1 LSPRINLVFTPLS
14 GTTFHAGY
22 ARNFTPPPQV
32 IAAPVNLALFQDPI
46 TGLPNTTG
54 SPTVFRQDPV
64 LPERSHVFDVGVT
77 QVFSRGCSLI
87 PLGSFTKAPPR
98 VSDDCERL
106 ELGLDAYYKI
116 ARDLLDDG
124 QFGAALILDGFNYD
138 KAYNEGVE
146 LSAKY
151 RNSNFRAYG
160 NVAWAIQKGTNIV
173 SNQFLFAQ
181 NELDFIAN
189 NYIFTDH
196 SQTWTG
202 SAGVSYLWWGTLF
215 SSDMIFGS
223 GLRNG
228 DFNSTHLPFYTQV
241 NAGLSHE
248 FVGLTRTPF
257 TLRFD
262 VVNVFDNV
270 YQIRDGSGIG
280 VFASQFGPR
289 RGFFAGW
296 SQKL

>member
-1 LSPRINLVFTPLS
+1 M

-22 ARNFTPPPQV
+22 ARYFTRPPQT

-64 LPERSHVFDVGVT
+64 LPERSHVFDAGIT
-77 QVFSRGCSLI
+77 QVFSRGCA
-87 PLGSFTKAPPR
+87 PVPSFTKAPPR
-98 VSDDCERL
+98 VSDECERL

-124 QFGAALILDGFNYD
+124 QFGAALILSGFNYD
-138 KAYNEGVE
+138 KAYNEGIE

-151 RNSNFRAYG
+151 RNGNFRAYG
-160 NVAWAIQKGTNIV
+160 NVAWAVQKGTNIV

-196 SQTWTG
+196 TQMWTG
-202 SAGVSYLWWGTLF
+202 SAGASYLWWGTLF
-215 SSDMIFGS
+215 TSDMIFGS

-241 NAGLSHE
+241 NAGVSHE
-248 FVGLTRTPF
+248 FVGLTRMPF